1 MYAGLDLLQIKVIFL
16 FKIYK
21 KTWNI
26 FMFDRSKT
34 IFPEQIRCVAVTAP
48 AGTAAPEAVSPAI
61 KMLEQHLTVKNYIA
75 RPTAD
80 TPQYLAGLPEQ
91 RAELFNR
98 AVNDS
103 EVDLILALRG
113 GFGSVH
119 ILQEIDY
126 ATLRKRNLPVMGYSD
141 ITSLHCAMLAKNAG
155 VPIAGS
161 NLMQQGEVFAD
172 DLSFS
177 SHKLALQKNISKTVL
192 AAPAI
197 KAVNELAA
205 AQRVSGKACA
215 ANLTVLA
222 SLCGTEFMPDFSN
235 RILIIEDVNEPIY
248 KLDRLLHQLYLSGV
262 LKDLQA
268 LVFGRFTGG
277 ENSPEVLDKL
287 FASFSAKLPCPC
299 YQDFAFGH
307 EFPMIAVNSNH
318 TLTLQN
324 NHAPV
329 FSAAT

>member
-1 MYAGLDLLQIKVIFL
+1 MKKLLQP
-16 FKIYK
+16 
-21 KTWNI
+21 
-26 FMFDRSKT
+26 
-34 IFPEQIRCVAVTAP
+34 IFPENIRCVAVTAP
-48 AGTAAPEAVSPAI
+48 AGKAAPAALEAALQELAQVV
-61 KMLEQHLTVKNYIA
+61 KVKNY
-75 RPTAD
+75 TAQTSDD
-80 TPQYLAGLPEQ
+80 TPSYLA
-91 RAELFNR
+91 AETAARIECFND
-98 AVNDS
+98 AVNDP
-103 EVDLILALRG
+103 EVDLIAAVRG

-161 NLMQQGEVFAD
+161 NLMQLEEVVKD
-172 DLSFS
+172 DLSIA
-177 SHKLALQKNISKTVL
+177 SHHLALQKNISKTVL
-192 AAPAI
+192 AAPEI

-205 AQRVSGKACA
+205 TQRVSGKACA

-248 KLDRLLHQLYLSGV
+248 KLDRLLYQLYLSGV

-277 ENSPEVLDKL
+277 ENSPEVLEKL

-299 YQDFAFGH
+299 YKDFAFGH

-318 TLTLQN
+318 TLTLQAN
-324 NHAPV
+324 QAPA
-329 FSAAT
+329 FSIES

>member
-1 MYAGLDLLQIKVIFL
+1 
-16 FKIYK
+16 
-21 KTWNI
+21 
-26 FMFDRSKT
+26 
-34 IFPEQIRCVAVTAP
+34 
-48 AGTAAPEAVSPAI
+48 
-61 KMLEQHLTVKNYIA
+61 MLEKHLTVKNYITQ
-75 RPTAD
+75 PTAD

-119 ILQEIDY
+119 ILHKLDY
-126 ATLRKRNLPVMGYSD
+126 DTLRNRNLPVMGYSD

-161 NLMQQGEVFAD
+161 NLMQLEEVVKD

-205 AQRVSGKACA
+205 TQKVSGKAYA

-235 RILIIEDVNEPIY
+235 RILIIEDVNEPVY

-318 TLTLQN
+318 TLTLQ
-324 NHAPV
+324 ADKALA
-329 FSAAT
+329 FSIES

>member
-1 MYAGLDLLQIKVIFL
+1 MKKPLQP
-16 FKIYK
+16 
-21 KTWNI
+21 
-26 FMFDRSKT
+26 
-34 IFPEQIRCVAVTAP
+34 IFPENIRCVAVTAP
-48 AGTAAPEAVSPAI
+48 AGKAAPAA
-61 KMLEQHLTVKNYIA
+61 LELALQELSQVVKVKNY
-75 RPTAD
+75 TAQTSDD
-80 TPQYLAGLPEQ
+80 TPSYLA
-91 RAELFNR
+91 AETAARIECFND
-98 AVNDS
+98 AVNDP
-103 EVDLILALRG
+103 EVDLIAAVRG

-161 NLMQQGEVFAD
+161 NLMQLEEVVKD
-172 DLSFS
+172 DLSIA
-177 SHKLALQKNISKTVL
+177 SHHLALQKNISKTVL

>member
-1 MYAGLDLLQIKVIFL
+1 MKKLLQP
-16 FKIYK
+16 
-21 KTWNI
+21 
-26 FMFDRSKT
+26 
-34 IFPEQIRCVAVTAP
+34 IFPENIRCIAVTAP
-48 AGTAAPEAVSPAI
+48 AGKAAPAA
-61 KMLEQHLTVKNYIA
+61 LELALQELAQVVKVKNYIA
-75 RPTAD
+75 QATDD
-80 TPQYLAGLPEQ
+80 TPSYLAADAAA
-91 RAELFNR
+91 RIACFNN
-98 AVNDS
+98 AVNDP
-103 EVDLILALRG
+103 EVDLIAAVRG

-119 ILQEIDY
+119 ILHKIDY
-126 ATLRKRNLPVMGYSD
+126 DTLRKRNLPVMGYSD

-161 NLMQQGEVFAD
+161 NLMQFEEVVKD
-172 DLSFS
+172 DLSIA
-177 SHKLALQKNISKTVL
+177 SHHLALQNNINPTVL
-192 AAPAI
+192 PAPEIQAG
-197 KAVNELAA
+197 NELAA
-205 AQRVSGKACA
+205 TQKVSGKAYA

-235 RILIIEDVNEPIY
+235 RILIIEDVNEPVY

-277 ENSPEVLDKL
+277 ENSPEVPDKL

-299 YQDFAFGH
+299 YKNFAFGH

-324 NHAPV
+324 NKAPA
-329 FSAAT
+329 FSQES

>member
-1 MYAGLDLLQIKVIFL
+1 MR
-16 FKIYK
+16 
-21 KTWNI
+21 NI

-34 IFPEQIRCVAVTAP
+34 IFPEQIRCAAVISP
-48 AGTAAPEAVSPAI
+48 AGTAAPAAVSQAV
-61 KMLEQHLTVKNYIA
+61 KMLEKHLTVKNYITQ
-75 RPTAD
+75 PTAD
-80 TPQYLAGLPEQ
+80 TPQYLAGLQEQ
-91 RAELFNR
+91 RTELFNR

-119 ILQEIDY
+119 ILHKLDY
-126 ATLRKRNLPVMGYSD
+126 DTLRNRNLPVMGYSD

-161 NLMQQGEVFAD
+161 NLMQLEEVVKD

-177 SHKLALQKNISKTVL
+177 SHKLAMQKNISKTVL

-205 AQRVSGKACA
+205 TQKVSGKAYA

-235 RILIIEDVNEPIY
+235 RILIIEDVNEPVY

-277 ENSPEVLDKL
+277 ENSPEVLEKL
-287 FASFSAKLPCPC
+287 FTSFSARLPCPC
-299 YQDFAFGH
+299 YKDFAFGH

-318 TLTLQN
+318 TLILQADK
-324 NHAPV
+324 APA
-329 FSAAT
+329 FSQES

>member
-1 MYAGLDLLQIKVIFL
+1 MKKLLQP
-16 FKIYK
+16 
-21 KTWNI
+21 
-26 FMFDRSKT
+26 
-34 IFPEQIRCVAVTAP
+34 IFPENIRCVAVTAP
-48 AGTAAPEAVSPAI
+48 AGKADPAALEAALQKLSQVV
-61 KMLEQHLTVKNYIA
+61 KVKNY
-75 RPTAD
+75 TAQTSDD
-80 TPQYLAGLPEQ
+80 TPSYLA
-91 RAELFNR
+91 AETAARIECFND
-98 AVNDS
+98 AVNDP
-103 EVDLILALRG
+103 EVDLIAAVRG

-161 NLMQQGEVFAD
+161 NLMQLEEVVKD
-172 DLSFS
+172 DLSIA
-177 SHKLALQKNISKTVL
+177 SHHLALQKNISKTVL

-205 AQRVSGKACA
+205 IQRVSSKACA

-268 LVFGRFTGG
+268 LVFGKFTGG

-299 YQDFAFGH
+299 YKDFAFGH

-318 TLTLQN
+318 TLTLQAN
-324 NHAPV
+324 QAPA
-329 FSAAT
+329 FSIES

>member
-1 MYAGLDLLQIKVIFL
+1 MKKL
-16 FKIYK
+16 FQP
-21 KTWNI
+21 
-26 FMFDRSKT
+26 
-34 IFPEQIRCVAVTAP
+34 IFPENIRCVAVTAP
-48 AGTAAPEAVSPAI
+48 AGKAAPAALEAALQELSRVV
-61 KMLEQHLTVKNYIA
+61 KVKNYIA
-75 RPTAD
+75 QATDD
-80 TPQYLAGLPEQ
+80 TPSYLA
-91 RAELFNR
+91 AETAARIECFND
-98 AVNDS
+98 AVNDP
-103 EVDLILALRG
+103 EVDLIAAVRG

-161 NLMQQGEVFAD
+161 NLMQLEEVVKD
-172 DLSFS
+172 DLSIA
-177 SHKLALQKNISKTVL
+177 SHHLALQKNISKTVL

-205 AQRVSGKACA
+205 TQRVSGKACA

-222 SLCGTEFMPDFSN
+222 SLCGTEVMPDFSN

-248 KLDRLLHQLYLSGV
+248 KLDRLLYQLYLSGV